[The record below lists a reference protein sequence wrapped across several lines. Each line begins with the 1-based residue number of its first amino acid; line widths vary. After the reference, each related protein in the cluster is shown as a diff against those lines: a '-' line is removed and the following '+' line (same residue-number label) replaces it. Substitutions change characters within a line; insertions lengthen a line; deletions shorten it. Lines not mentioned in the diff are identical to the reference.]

1 MSFRRLK
8 QKIILKN
15 FLFNIYFDLIIIL
28 SQVKF
33 IGIFTT
39 LKDLFLVFFSS
50 WTKCQKNRPYDVI
63 KMSDDPSLF

>member
-33 IGIFTT
+33 IGIFTP
-39 LKDLFLVFFSS
+39 LKDLFLVFFRSG
-50 WTKCQKNRPYDVI
+50 TKCQKNQLYDVI